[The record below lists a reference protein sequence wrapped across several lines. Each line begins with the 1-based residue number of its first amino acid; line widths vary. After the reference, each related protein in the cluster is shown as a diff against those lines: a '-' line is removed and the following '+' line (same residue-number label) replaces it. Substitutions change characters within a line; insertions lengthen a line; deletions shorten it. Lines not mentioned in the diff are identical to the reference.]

1 MPLICAGISLDT
13 SHFID
18 AVNMKF
24 DVLIDP
30 DGLPHVLAIAVP
42 MLMFLAGWVERII
55 LRCFYFQDFFTRALL
70 HD

>member
-42 MLMFLAGWVERII
+42 MLMFLAGWVERI
-55 LRCFYFQDFFTRALL
+55 LKT
-70 HD
+70 